1 MKICFN
7 IYLYKESSS
16 GRCTSRFEALRL
28 LVLLLQFEGVSI
40 SWRIS
45 SILYSSS
52 SGFLG
57 HLQMEP
63 VTGAFCRH
71 LIIAQDFVGLIN

>member
-1 MKICFN
+1 MKTCFN
-7 IYLYKESSS
+7 IYLSKKSSS

-28 LVLLLQFEGVSI
+28 LVLPPQFEGVSI
-40 SWRIS
+40 SWQIS

-52 SGFLG
+52 SCFLG

-71 LIIAQDFVGLIN
+71 LIIAQNFGGLIN